1 MAGLVGLAVPLA
13 TGVVFDEIIPRG
25 ETNRL
30 WWLVGALIAA
40 AIALGLLQYAQAAR
54 QTRLEARGAR
64 RIGEVTWS
72 RVLSLP
78 TSVASRFGIGELA
91 GRVVGLDTM
100 REILAGAGLA
110 SVATVLASLLVVVVL
125 FVYDVSLALLAL
137 AGGLIALLVTLTLA
151 TQVGRQSER
160 FQERSATVNGFLRE
174 VLRGLPKLRVAGGE
188 ARAFD
193 AWADRF
199 APAMGIEM
207 ARSQARLQ
215 LVVGLLTPLGTL
227 LLFSAVAARGGA
239 AAIGVG
245 TFLAFQV
252 TYSQYLGTIGQLAN
266 TVGTVWQARPLA
278 RRAGELLAEAPET
291 GRGRADPGLLQGA
304 VELRDVVFRYQADS
318 APVLD
323 GLSIYAS
330 PGEFLALVGKSGCG
344 KSTVMRLLLGF
355 EAPEAGSV
363 LIDDRDLGS
372 LDVAA
377 VRRQFGVVLQD
388 SQLTPGSVFDNIA
401 AGIALTDDEAWTYA
415 ELAAFTD
422 DLRGMPMGM
431 QTMITPGAG
440 AFSGGQ
446 RQRLLLARALARRP
460 AVLLLD
466 EATSALDNV
475 TQGVVAR
482 NVAHLGITRI
492 VVAHRLS
499 TIESADRIA
508 VIDAGRVVEQG
519 THAALMASG
528 GAYANL
534 VARQVI

>member
-78 TSVASRFGIGELA
+78 TSAASRFGIGELA

-188 ARAFD
+188 ARAV
-193 AWADRF
+193 RRLGG
-199 APAMGIEM
+199 PLR
-207 ARSQARLQ
+207 ARHGHRNGAIASAAAARGRTAHSAGHAAALQ
-215 LVVGLLTPLGTL
+215 R
-227 LLFSAVAARGGA
+227 SRARGGA

-245 TFLAFQV
+245 TFIAFQV

-291 GRGRADPGLLQGA
+291 GRGRADPGVLQGA

-401 AGIALTDDEAWTYA
+401 AGIALTEDEAWTYA

-534 VARQVI
+534 VARQVL